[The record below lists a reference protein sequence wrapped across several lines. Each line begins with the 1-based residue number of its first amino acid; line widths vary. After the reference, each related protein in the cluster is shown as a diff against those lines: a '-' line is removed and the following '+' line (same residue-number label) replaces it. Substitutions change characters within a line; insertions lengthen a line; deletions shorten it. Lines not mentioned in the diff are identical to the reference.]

1 MAYFPF
7 FIDIAGADGLVVGG
21 GTVALRKV
29 EKLLPYSPRLTV
41 VAPDIRPELEEIPG
55 LTILRR
61 AAQPQDLEGRAFVIA
76 AAGDRTVNAQF
87 SRLCRERN
95 IPVNVVDNKQESSFL
110 FPCLIKRGSLSVG
123 ISTGGDSP
131 SAAIYWKERF
141 AALIPGQMEEIL
153 DYLAWE
159 RLAVKETVPQLKQ
172 REAILKALFSACME
186 RRRPLTPEE
195 RTEIVRKLE
204 EKP

>member
-7 FIDIAGADGLVVGG
+7 FIDIAGSDGLVVGG

-29 EKLLPYSPRLTV
+29 EKLLPYAPRLTLI
-41 VAPDIRPELEEIPG
+41 APDIRPELEEIPG

-61 AAQPQDLEGRAFVIA
+61 AVQPSDPEGRAFVIA
-76 AAGDRTVNAQF
+76 AAGDRAVNAQV

-141 AALIPGQMEEIL
+141 GALIPGEMEEIL
-153 DYLAWE
+153 EYLARE
-159 RLAVKETVPQLKQ
+159 RLAIKETVPQLKQ
-172 REAILKALFSACME
+172 REAILKSLFSACME
-186 RRRPLTPEE
+186 CGRPLTPGE
-195 RTEIVRKLE
+195 RDEIVQRME
-204 EKP
+204 ETL

>member
-7 FIDIAGADGLVVGG
+7 FVDIAGADGLVVGG

-41 VAPDIRPELEEIPG
+41 VAPEIRQELEGLPG
-55 LTILRR
+55 IVLHRR
-61 AAQPQDLEGRAFVIA
+61 PFLPEDVEGRAFAIA
-76 AAGDRTVNAQF
+76 AAGDRAVNCYI

-141 AALIPGQMEEIL
+141 GALIPEGMEEIL
-153 DYLAWE
+153 DYLARE

-172 REAILKALFSACME
+172 REAILKALFAACIE
-186 RRRPLTPEE
+186 RCRPLTPQE

-204 EKP
+204 EKS

>member
-7 FIDIAGADGLVVGG
+7 FIDIADSDGLVVGG

-29 EKLLPYSPRLTV
+29 EKLLPYAPRLTLI
-41 VAPDIRPELEEIPG
+41 APEIRPELEQIPG

-76 AAGDRTVNAQF
+76 AAGDRTVNAEL

-141 AALIPGQMEEIL
+141 GALIPDEMEEIL
-153 DYLAWE
+153 DYLARA
-159 RLAVKETVPQLKQ
+159 RLTIKETVPQLKQ
-172 REAILKALFSACME
+172 REAILKALFAACME
-186 RRRPLTPEE
+186 QGRPLTQAEQ
-195 RTEIVRKLE
+195 TELIQKLE
-204 EKP
+204 ETP

>member
-7 FIDIAGADGLVVGG
+7 FIDIAASDGLVVGG

-29 EKLLPYSPRLTV
+29 EKLLPYGPRLTLI
-41 VAPDIRPELEEIPG
+41 APDIRPELEAIPG
-55 LTILRR
+55 LILCRR
-61 AAQPQDLEGRAFVIA
+61 AVQPSDLEGRAFVIA
-76 AAGDRTVNAQF
+76 AAGDRAVNAQV
-87 SRLCRERN
+87 SRLCREKN

-141 AALIPGQMEEIL
+141 GALIPGEMEEIL
-153 DYLAWE
+153 DYLARE
-159 RLAVKETVPQLKQ
+159 RLAIKETVPQLKQ
-172 REAILKALFSACME
+172 REAILKSLFFACME
-186 RRRPLTPEE
+186 QGRPLTPGE
-195 RTEIVRKLE
+195 RDEIVQKME
-204 EKP
+204 ETP

>member
-29 EKLLPYSPRLTV
+29 EKLLPYSPRLTLI
-41 VAPDIRPELEEIPG
+41 APDIRPELEEIPG

-172 REAILKALFSACME
+172 REAILKALFAACME
-186 RRRPLTPEE
+186 RCRPLTPEE

>member
-7 FIDIAGADGLVVGG
+7 FVDIAGADGLVIGG

-29 EKLLPYSPRLTV
+29 EKLLPYAPRLTLI
-41 VAPDIRPELEEIPG
+41 APDIRPELEQIPG

-76 AAGDRTVNAQF
+76 AAGDRAVNAEL

-95 IPVNVVDNKQESSFL
+95 IPVNVVDNKQESFFL

-141 AALIPGQMEEIL
+141 GALIPDEMEEIL
-153 DYLAWE
+153 DYLALA
-159 RLAVKETVPQLKQ
+159 RLTIKETVPQLKQ
-172 REAILKALFSACME
+172 REAILKALFAACME
-186 RRRPLTPEE
+186 CGRPLTQAEQ
-195 RTEIVRKLE
+195 TELVQKLE
-204 EKP
+204 ETP

>member
-7 FIDIAGADGLVVGG
+7 FVDIAGADGLVVGG

-29 EKLLPYSPRLTV
+29 EKLLPYAPRLTLI
-41 VAPDIRPELEEIPG
+41 APDIRPELEEIPG

-76 AAGDRTVNAQF
+76 AAGDREVNAEL
-87 SRLCRERN
+87 SRLCRKRN

-110 FPCLIKRGSLSVG
+110 FPCLIQRGSLSVG

-141 AALIPGQMEEIL
+141 GALIPDEMEEIL
-153 DYLAWE
+153 DYLARA
-159 RLAVKETVPQLKQ
+159 RLTIKETVPQLKQ
-172 REAILKALFSACME
+172 REAILKALFAACME
-186 RRRPLTPEE
+186 CGRPLTQAEQ
-195 RTEIVRKLE
+195 TELVQKLE
-204 EKP
+204 ETP

>member
-7 FIDIAGADGLVVGG
+7 FVDIAGADGLVVGG

-29 EKLLPYSPRLTV
+29 EKLLPYAPRLTLI
-41 VAPDIRPELEEIPG
+41 APDIRPELEEIPS

-76 AAGDRTVNAQF
+76 AAGDRSVNAEL

-141 AALIPGQMEEIL
+141 GALIPDEMEEIL
-153 DYLAWE
+153 DYLAWA
-159 RLAVKETVPQLKQ
+159 RLTIKETVPQLKQ
-172 REAILKALFSACME
+172 REAILKALFAACME
-186 RRRPLTPEE
+186 CGRPLTQAEQ
-195 RTEIVRKLE
+195 TELVQKLE
-204 EKP
+204 ETP

>member
-55 LTILRR
+55 LTILHR

-76 AAGDRTVNAQF
+76 ATGDRAVNAQL

-186 RRRPLTPEE
+186 RCRPLTPEE

>member
-1 MAYFPF
+1 MGYFPF

-29 EKLLPYSPRLTV
+29 ERLLPYAPRLTLI
-41 VAPDIRPELEEIPG
+41 APDIRPELEEIPG
-55 LTILRR
+55 LTIFRR
-61 AAQPQDLEGRAFVIA
+61 AVQPQDLEGRAFVIA
-76 AAGDRTVNAQF
+76 AAGDRAVNCDL

-141 AALIPGQMEEIL
+141 GALIPEGMEDIL
-153 DYLAWE
+153 DYLARE
-159 RLAVKETVPQLKQ
+159 RLAIKETVPQLKQ
-172 REAILKALFSACME
+172 REAILKALFVACME
-186 RRRPLTPEE
+186 YGRPLTPGEREE
-195 RTEIVRKLE
+195 LVQRME
-204 EKP
+204 ETP

>member
-1 MAYFPF
+1 MGYFPF

-21 GTVALRKV
+21 GSVALRKV
-29 EKLLPYSPRLTV
+29 EKLLPYAPRLNV

-76 AAGDRTVNAQF
+76 AAGDRTVNAQL

-131 SAAIYWKERF
+131 SAAIYWKEQF

-153 DYLAWE
+153 DYLARE

-172 REAILKALFSACME
+172 REAILKSLFTACME
-186 RRRPLTPEE
+186 HGRPLTPEE
-195 RTEIVRKLE
+195 RTEIVQKLE
-204 EKP
+204 EKS

>member
-7 FIDIAGADGLVVGG
+7 FVDIAGADGLVVGG

-29 EKLLPYSPRLTV
+29 EKLLPYAPRLTLI
-41 VAPDIRPELEEIPG
+41 APDIRPELEEIPS

-76 AAGDRTVNAQF
+76 AAGDRSVNAEL

-141 AALIPGQMEEIL
+141 GALIPDEMEEIL
-153 DYLAWE
+153 DYLARA
-159 RLAVKETVPQLKQ
+159 RLTIKETVPQLKQ
-172 REAILKALFSACME
+172 REAILKALFAACME
-186 RRRPLTPEE
+186 CGRPLTQAEQ
-195 RTEIVRKLE
+195 TELVQKLE
-204 EKP
+204 ETP

>member
-7 FIDIAGADGLVVGG
+7 FVDIAGADGLVIGG

-29 EKLLPYSPRLTV
+29 EKLLPYAPRLTLI
-41 VAPDIRPELEEIPG
+41 APDIRPELEDIPG

-61 AAQPQDLEGRAFVIA
+61 AVQPQDLEGRAFVIA
-76 AAGDRTVNAQF
+76 AAGDRAVNAEL

-110 FPCLIKRGSLSVG
+110 FPCLIKRGNLSVG

-141 AALIPGQMEEIL
+141 GALIL
-153 DYLAWE
+153 DYLARA
-159 RLAVKETVPQLKQ
+159 RLTIKETVPQLKQ
-172 REAILKALFSACME
+172 REAILKALFAACME
-186 RRRPLTPEE
+186 CGRPLTQAEQ
-195 RTEIVRKLE
+195 TELVQKLE
-204 EKP
+204 ETP

>member
-7 FIDIAGADGLVVGG
+7 FVDIAGADGLVVGG

-29 EKLLPYSPRLTV
+29 EKLLPYTPRLTV
-41 VAPDIRPELEEIPG
+41 VAPAIRPELEGLPG
-55 LTILRR
+55 VILHRRPFLTE
-61 AAQPQDLEGRAFVIA
+61 DVEGRAFVIA
-76 AAGDRTVNAQF
+76 AAGDRVVNAQV
-87 SRLCRERN
+87 SHLCRERN
-95 IPVNVVDNKQESSFL
+95 IPVNVVDNKPESSFL

-141 AALIPGQMEEIL
+141 GALIPGEMEEIL
-153 DYLAWE
+153 DYLARE
-159 RLAVKETVPQLKQ
+159 RLVVKKAVPQLRQ
-172 REAILKALFSACME
+172 REAILKALFTACME
-186 RRRPLTPEE
+186 CGRPLTPEE

-204 EKP
+204 EKS

>member
-29 EKLLPYSPRLTV
+29 EKLLPYGPRLTLI
-41 VAPDIRPELEEIPG
+41 APDIRPELEEIPG